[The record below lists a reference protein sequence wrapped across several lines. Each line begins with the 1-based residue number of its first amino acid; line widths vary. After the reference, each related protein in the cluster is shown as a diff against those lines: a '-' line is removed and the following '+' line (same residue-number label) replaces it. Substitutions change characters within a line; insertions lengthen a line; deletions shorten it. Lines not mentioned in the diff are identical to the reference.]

1 MLRSAT
7 LAIGAALLVI
17 LIWRLGPQ
25 EILAALSQIGAYA
38 VVVVPLY
45 AAHHATRALA
55 PRTLVLPPSTVGYV
69 EAVAIRL
76 SGEAVQVLT
85 VTGPLLAEP
94 TRAWL
99 LQRRG
104 LTLTEGFAATISEY
118 LVSLFVNAAMAIAA
132 LASLVWYFRP
142 AAGVSGIAVAVICAS
157 SAFLIVSAIAITRRF
172 YLIGAITAGLA
183 RIGLLRGRWR
193 PDIEAINRME
203 DVLLALL
210 HDRPRRFVSTV
221 AIEAA
226 AQVFLVLELLAFL
239 HALDLAVPVSQAF
252 MIEGSIKF
260 IGFAFAFVPLQV
272 GVAEGAYALIFEAV
286 GLPPAAGFTLAF
298 ARRIRTIA
306 MASVGLPT
314 LDRLMRDRR
323 PIDKP
328 RS

>member
-1 MLRSAT
+1 MLRTAT
-7 LAIGAALLVI
+7 LAIGAALLII

-25 EILAALSQIGAYA
+25 EILAALRQIGPYAA
-38 VVVVPLY
+38 VVIPLY
-45 AAHHATRALA
+45 AAHHAMRALA
-55 PRTLVLPPSTVGYV
+55 LRTCVLPPTTLGYI

-104 LTLTEGFAATISEY
+104 LTLTQGFAATISEY

-132 LASLVWYFRP
+132 LASLVWYFGP
-142 AAGVSGIAVAVICAS
+142 AAGVLGIAIGVICAS

-172 YLIGAITAGLA
+172 YLIGAIIAGLA

-193 PDIEAINRME
+193 PDMKAVNRME
-203 DVLLALL
+203 DALLALL
-210 HDRPRRFVSTV
+210 HDRPRRCVATA

-239 HALDLAVPVSQAF
+239 HALDLAVPVSHAF

-260 IGFAFAFVPLQV
+260 IELAFAFVPLQV
-272 GVAEGAYALIFEAV
+272 GVAEGAYALIFDAV
-286 GLPPAAGFTLAF
+286 GLPPAAGFILAF
-298 ARRIRTIA
+298 ARRVRTIA
-306 MASVGLPT
+306 VASVGLPT
-314 LDRLMRDRR
+314 LVRLMRDRR
-323 PIDKP
+323 PVDK
-328 RS
+328 S

>member
-1 MLRSAT
+1 MSRTLRTAT
-7 LAIGAALLVI
+7 LAIGTALLII

-25 EILAALSQIGAYA
+25 EILAALREIGPYA
-38 VVVVPLY
+38 AAVIPLY
-45 AAHHATRALA
+45 AAHHAARALA
-55 PRTLVLPPSTVGYV
+55 LRTCVLPPTRLRFV

-104 LTLTEGFAATISEY
+104 LTLTQGFAATISEY

-132 LASLVWYFRP
+132 LSSLIWYFRP
-142 AAGVSGIAVAVICAS
+142 AAGVSGIAVAVICVS
-157 SAFLIVSAIAITRRF
+157 GVFLIVSAIAITRRF
-172 YLIGAITAGLA
+172 YLIGAIIAGLA

-193 PDIEAINRME
+193 PDMKAVNRME

-210 HDRPRRFVSTV
+210 HDRPRRFVATV

-226 AQVFLVLELLAFL
+226 AQVFLVLELLALL
-239 HALDLAVPVSQAF
+239 HALDLAVPASHGF
-252 MIEGSIKF
+252 MIEGSIKI

-272 GVAEGAYALIFEAV
+272 GVAEGAYALIFDVV
-286 GLPPAAGFTLAF
+286 GLPLAVGFTLAF

-306 MASVGLPT
+306 VASVGLPT
-314 LDRLMRDRR
+314 LVRLMRDRR
-323 PIDKP
+323 H
-328 RS
+328 RR